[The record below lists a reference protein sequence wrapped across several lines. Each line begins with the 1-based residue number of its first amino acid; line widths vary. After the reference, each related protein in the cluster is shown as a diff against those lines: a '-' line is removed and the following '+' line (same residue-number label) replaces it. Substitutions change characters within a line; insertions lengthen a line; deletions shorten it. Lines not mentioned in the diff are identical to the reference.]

1 MLFPVKV
8 RVALV
13 GLVVAGGA
21 VASVALGPAGPAV
34 GQSSPP
40 SSPPIQV
47 QVAVT
52 SPATLVAGSGGTEV
66 DVSVTATC
74 SGPDVESAYVGVT
87 LTEAVDGDIANGF
100 GSTTVDCTGTSQ
112 TSDVSVVAFASSPV
126 GTPSIVPYQDFTK
139 GPAIAQ
145 AQIDGCDSTYGCFFG
160 AASQVIKIHA

>member
-1 MLFPVKV
+1 VLFPVKV

-13 GLVVAGGA
+13 GLVVGGGA
-21 VASVALGPAGPAV
+21 AAAVALGPGGPAV
-34 GQSSPP
+34 GQ

-47 QVAVT
+47 QVAVS

-66 DVSVTATC
+66 DVSVTGTC

-112 TSDVSVVAFASSPV
+112 TADVVVVAFASSPV

-145 AQIDGCDSTYGCFFG
+145 AQINGCDYTYGCFSG
-160 AASQVIKIHA
+160 SVTQVIKIHE

>member
-1 MLFPVKV
+1 MLFPLKVK
-8 RVALV
+8 VALV
-13 GLVVAGGA
+13 GVIVAGGA
-21 VASVALGPAGPAV
+21 AAAVALGPAGAAV
-34 GQSSPP
+34 GQSSAPT
-40 SSPPIQV
+40 SQPIQV
-47 QVAVT
+47 QVAVS

-100 GSTTVDCTGTSQ
+100 GSTNVNCTGTSQ
-112 TSDVSVVAFASSPV
+112 TAEVAVVAYSSSPV

-145 AQIDGCDSTYGCFFG
+145 AQIDGCDYTYGCFFG
-160 AASQVIKIHA
+160 GATQVIKIKN